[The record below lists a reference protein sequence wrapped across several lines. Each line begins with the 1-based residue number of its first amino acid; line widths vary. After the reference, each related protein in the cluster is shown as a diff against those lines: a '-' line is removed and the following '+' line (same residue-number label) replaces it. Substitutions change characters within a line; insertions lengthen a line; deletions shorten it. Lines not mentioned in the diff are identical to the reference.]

1 MVEFFGTQATDSVI
15 VHVEAFLEDLIPG
28 FLEDRKKDV
37 ETIVAACRQG
47 DYQTIRTLGHIMHG
61 CGAGYGFDAITDIGR
76 SLEQAT
82 KDENPPEILKL
93 ADELA
98 TYLERV
104 EILYE

>member
-1 MVEFFGTQATDSVI
+1 MTQDSRAGLDGRFVAYVDSDLI
-15 VHVEAFLEDLIPG
+15 ELIPDFLENRRQDAHAIIG
-28 FLEDRKKDV
+28 GV
-37 ETIVAACRQG
+37 EQNDFEI
-47 DYQTIRTLGHIMHG
+47 IRGLGHNMKG
-61 CGAGYGFDAITDIGR
+61 SGGGYGFDAITDIGR